1 MTIDF
6 DPGYVENPWAELV
19 REYPDETVYPL
30 KDFRVEWGPI
40 FHRGRLDG
48 TARVLVVGQ
57 DPASHEAICRRILV
71 GEAGQ
76 RAQGFLAKLGIHTSY
91 LMINTYLY
99 SVYGQSGGERHIDD
113 PAIAGYRNRWL
124 DAAVSKNGIEAIV
137 TFGHLAKEAT
147 TQWKSTPSGAASDA
161 PVVSL
166 LHPTYP
172 DSASRATGPNRIT
185 KAEAMKRLCDDWN
198 IGLTALAPVVTP
210 DEPLPLVPYGDTI
223 TPAEDATIPA
233 LDLPAGLPPWM
244 RSLDAWAVRSGAD
257 AAEKRSKITVTV
269 PRKARTWPP
278 I

>member
-6 DPGYVENPWAELV
+6 DPGYVKNPWARLA
-19 REYPDETVYPL
+19 REYPDESVYPL

-48 TARVLVVGQ
+48 TAKVLVVGQ
-57 DPASHEAICRRILV
+57 DPASHEAVCRRILV

-113 PAIAGYRNRWL
+113 PAISAYRNRWM
-124 DAAVSKNGIEAIV
+124 DAAVSKSGIEAIV
-137 TFGHLAKEAT
+137 TFGHLAREAVE
-147 TQWKSTPSGAASDA
+147 QWKATSTGAGSTA

-172 DSASRATGPNRIT
+172 DSASRASGPNRIT
-185 KAEAMKRLCDDWN
+185 KADAMKRLCDDWN
-198 IGLTALAPVVTP
+198 IGLTTLSPVVTP
-210 DEPLPLVPYGDTI
+210 DVAVPLVLYGVAI
-223 TPAEDATIPA
+223 TPEEDVAIPS
-233 LDLPAGLPPWM
+233 LDLPAGLPAWM
-244 RSLDAWAVRSGAD
+244 RSLDAWAVRTGAD
-257 AAEKRSKITVTV
+257 PAEKRAKITITV
-269 PRKARTWPP
+269 PKKARTWPP
-278 I
+278 L